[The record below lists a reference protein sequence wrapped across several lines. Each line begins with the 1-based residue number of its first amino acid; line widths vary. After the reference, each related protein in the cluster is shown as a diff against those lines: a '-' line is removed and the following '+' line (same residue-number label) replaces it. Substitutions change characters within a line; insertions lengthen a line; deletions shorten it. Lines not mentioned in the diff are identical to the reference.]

1 MTNVNGKHKR
11 CRFTFV
17 SLFLILPRLVS
28 PEQPFAT
35 PASVVPS
42 MGLRQQSMRAAL
54 SRQNSGLRG
63 SPVVTS
69 GKHGGLAR
77 NDSGGGGSG
86 AHKEEGRVDVGGLN
100 PPAFKL
106 ESMSACQLI
115 TYVYEAK
122 VN

>member
-1 MTNVNGKHKR
+1 
-11 CRFTFV
+11 
-17 SLFLILPRLVS
+17 
-28 PEQPFAT
+28 
-35 PASVVPS
+35 

-69 GKHGGLAR
+69 GKHGLGGLAR
-77 NDSGGGGSG
+77 NDSGGS

-106 ESMSACQLI
+106 ESVSACQLI
-115 TYVYEAK
+115 TYIYEAK
-122 VN
+122 VMFVKRLLRVKMVG